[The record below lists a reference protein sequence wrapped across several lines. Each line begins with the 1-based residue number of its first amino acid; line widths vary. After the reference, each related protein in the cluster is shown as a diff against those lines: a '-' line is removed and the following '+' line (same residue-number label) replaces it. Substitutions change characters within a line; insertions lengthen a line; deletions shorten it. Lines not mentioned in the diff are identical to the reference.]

1 MRIRSNSTLAKLTDE
16 QVEQIYER
24 LAAGEPFRSVQKS
37 CAQPPPQG
45 FGIQINLKTLCFF
58 FKSERRFRHAEE
70 LAEARFH
77 DVVEDDPEK
86 LLQNVK
92 VELAHACYD
101 LANNNDPSA
110 VNLLSR
116 VTNRIDRIKLEER
129 RVAIDQHRLALENQ
143 FLAEKKRQ
151 FNFNAAREAA
161 KHAAKIHKIIETQ
174 GPDNEEKIWMVSDI
188 VFGPPPNEPSPM
200 PLSLNDPSSIINCTT
215 PDEPSQ

>member
-16 QVEQIYER
+16 QVEEIYER
-24 LAAGEPFRSVQKS
+24 LAAGETFRSVQKF

-58 FKSERRFRHAEE
+58 FKAERRFRHAEE

-77 DVVEDDPEK
+77 DLVEDDPEK

-101 LANNNDPSA
+101 LAINNEPSA
-110 VNLLSR
+110 VNSLSR
-116 VTNRIDRIKLEER
+116 ITHRIDRIKLEER
-129 RVAIDQHRLALENQ
+129 RAALDQQRLALERD

-151 FNFNAAREAA
+151 FNFNAAKQAA
-161 KHAAKIHKIIETQ
+161 LHALEIKPVLQDRTTDTET
-174 GPDNEEKIWMVSDI
+174 KVWKVSDI
-188 VFGPPPNEPSPM
+188 VFGPSPTQ
-200 PLSLNDPSSIINCTT
+200 NN
-215 PDEPSQ
+215 Q